1 MARKFGK
8 VALGTVAILIVGLTS
23 LSAQQGQL
31 SPGPQPGAPMAP
43 PAPPPSPASALPDGY
58 KLNMMIRT
66 AVIALNQANQT
77 GNYTV
82 LRDLGATS
90 FRASNDASR
99 LAEIFAALRKRQLDL
114 SPVLF
119 FLPKLVQP
127 PQVNE
132 RGILRLVGYFE
143 TAPERINFDIYYVLE
158 AGQWRMF
165 GIGVL
170 MSPAVDAT
178 AALPEQ
184 SAPAPASN
192 AATPGKNAAAQPA
205 APAAPRAAVAEKPTP
220 PSASRIAPK
229 PAAAAGTPAQAAPAK
244 AGVENKATN
253 NPARIQLGGAGS
265 AATEAPATGASIA
278 PQSEAEAPAS
288 TEKPGQGFLPFW

>member
-8 VALGTVAILIVGLTS
+8 VALGTVAILIFGLTS
-23 LSAQQGQL
+23 LSAQQGQ
-31 SPGPQPGAPMAP
+31 PRPAPQPGAPTP
-43 PAPPPSPASALPDGY
+43 QPAPPPAPGMGLPDGY

-82 LRDLGATS
+82 LRDLGASS

-184 SAPAPASN
+184 SAPASASN
-192 AATPGKNAAAQPA
+192 AAAPGKNAASQ
-205 APAAPRAAVAEKPTP
+205 PAAPRAAATEKPTSP
-220 PSASRIAPK
+220 AASRIAPK
-229 PAAAAGTPAQAAPAK
+229 PAAAAGIPAQTAPAK
-244 AGVENKATN
+244 AAVENKATN
-253 NPARIQLGGAGS
+253 NPARIQLGGPGAATDTPAGS
-265 AATEAPATGASIA
+265 AIA
-278 PQSEAEAPAS
+278 PQSEAAAPDS
-288 TEKPGQGFLPFW
+288 KEKSGQGFLPFW